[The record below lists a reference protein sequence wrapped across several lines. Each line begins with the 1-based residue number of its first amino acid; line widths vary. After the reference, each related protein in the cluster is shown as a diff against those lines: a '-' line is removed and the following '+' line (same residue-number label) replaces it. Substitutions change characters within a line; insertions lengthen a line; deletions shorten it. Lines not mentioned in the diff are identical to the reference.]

1 MEIYFLM
8 LKLFSVL
15 SIFVLMLSY
24 SSSNN
29 DEESLVTPEENKIA
43 FDFYSHDISEIQE
56 ISNGVYTAFASGNSN
71 TLKGRLK

>member
-8 LKLFSVL
+8 LKLFYVL

-29 DEESLVTPEENKIA
+29 DEESLVTTEENKIV
-43 FDFYSHDISEIQE
+43 FDFYSHDISEI
-56 ISNGVYTAFASGNSN
+56 
-71 TLKGRLK
+71 

>member
-1 MEIYFLM
+1 MKLYFLM

-15 SIFVLMLSY
+15 SIFVLMLSC

-43 FDFYSHDISEIQE
+43 FDFYSHDKSEI
-56 ISNGVYTAFASGNSN
+56 
-71 TLKGRLK
+71 